1 MISLLTK
8 IGKYDNNI
16 GKGVL
21 LLDGVCVTNSVRIG
35 DGTLIN
41 KRAII
46 SHDVVIGDFCDIS
59 PDVKI
64 MGHTIVGDKVN
75 IGAGATIIPNIII
88 GNNVTIGAGSV
99 VVKNIPDNVIVV
111 GNPAKLLQKNDMERP
126 LVTIAC
132 TTYNHENFI
141 EECIGGFL
149 MQKTTFPIEII
160 IHDDASTDGTAK
172 IVEEYANEHPELIV
186 PVYQKVNQYS
196 QGIKPWPNFVFPKAR
211 GKYIALCEGDDYWT
225 DPYKL
230 QKQVDFLEENEEY
243 GVVHGD
249 SHFYI
254 QTTQKWQ
261 YNANKF
267 LSNAY
272 EIKDKRELFNRL
284 VNADYKIRTAT
295 VLFRKILLDKRKPN
309 EKEFLMGDTPMWLDF
324 SQITKFKYIDEVFA
338 VYRIVPNSASR
349 STNKKKSFR
358 FPLSMAEMRIFY
370 AEKFNYPINDKLKK
384 RYNTALLNYL
394 LHDKEYEPV
403 YSLFHPNS
411 FQEIRFKYNDVAVFR
426 VLFKFIEKYSK
437 YMRIVTQKLKQS

>member
-1 MISLLTK
+1 MM
-8 IGKYDNNI
+8 N
-16 GKGVL
+16 
-21 LLDGVCVTNSVRIG
+21 
-35 DGTLIN
+35 
-41 KRAII
+41 
-46 SHDVVIGDFCDIS
+46 
-59 PDVKI
+59 
-64 MGHTIVGDKVN
+64 DK
-75 IGAGATIIPNIII
+75 
-88 GNNVTIGAGSV
+88 
-99 VVKNIPDNVIVV
+99 K
-111 GNPAKLLQKNDMERP
+111 P
-126 LVTIAC
+126 LVSIC
-132 TTYNHENFI
+132 CISYNQEKYIREKI
-141 EECIGGFL
+141 EGFL
-149 MQKTTFPIEII
+149 IQKTNFPVEII
-160 IHDDASTDGTAK
+160 IHDDASTDATAK
-172 IVEEYANEHPELIV
+172 IIQEYATQHPELFVTIL
-186 PVYQKVNQYS
+186 QNENQWS
-196 QGIKPWPNFVFPKAR
+196 KGGGSIFARFVFPKAS

-358 FPLSMAEMRIFY
+358 FPLSMAEMRIFF